1 MSILL
6 PLLGLILAPLIL
18 TVLIVYF
25 GQKIPARPAVEKIDL
40 SAAGLPEYGK
50 MELMTDALKAEGL
63 VPCGDFLIRSSPNV
77 RAYARFFA
85 GDRGAVTGHLTLMGT
100 AGTRQMVAELSTTF
114 ADETEID
121 TRNDTQP
128 SSFKYRRKLLFQYP
142 QCHPVDLLRHHRE
155 HVAEI
160 RQGRPFREPRAI
172 DADYLADDSA
182 KELAEQVG
190 PGILKLVAGGH
201 AYRFTIYGAV
211 RTTFRLWLYVL
222 VKYNPDTRAT
232 RAKLKSYRRMSE
244 FRPRRS
250 KVAGLSTFFWV
261 LLGVGLYRQ
270 LTKPAG
276 TEAQQAFR
284 YGLMLIGLAGGLF
297 TGAAVRGKRRSE
309 AGM

>member
-1 MSILL
+1 MSIVLT
-6 PLLGLILAPLIL
+6 LLGIFVAPLVL
-18 TVLIVYF
+18 TILIVYF

-100 AGTRQMVAELSTTF
+100 AGTRQMVAEMSTTF
-114 ADETEID
+114 ADGTEID
-121 TRNDTQP
+121 TRNNTQP

-142 QCHPVDLLRHHRE
+142 QCHPTDLLRHHRE
-155 HVAEI
+155 HVAELGS
-160 RQGRPFREPRAI
+160 GRAFRESHTI
-172 DADYLADDSA
+172 DAEFIADNSGE
-182 KELAEQVG
+182 ELAEQVA
-190 PGILKLVAGGH
+190 PGILKRVAGGRY
-201 AYRFTIYGAV
+201 YRFTLYGAV
-211 RTTFRLWLYVL
+211 RATFRLWLYML

-232 RAKLKSYRRMSE
+232 RAKLKTYRRMSE
-244 FRPRRS
+244 FRPKRS
-250 KVAGLSTFFWV
+250 RVAGLSSFFWV
-261 LLGVGLYRQ
+261 LAGVGLYRQ
-270 LTKPAG
+270 LAEPAG

-284 YGLMLIGLAGGLF
+284 YGLILIGLAGGLI
-297 TGAAVRGKRRSE
+297 TGAAVRRKKKQE